1 MPAVF
6 LDRLPLPSLQA
17 YTVGSVLLLACSV
30 HYAVQVTSQ
39 IGLKLNGTEIGIPNE
54 NSAAYR
60 NSTIGIRHDISF
72 GDIVFERVYI
82 RKAVEVLYFM
92 LQEPMCIWTLI
103 NMTYCCFILIGK
115 IIQKL
120 VFGDLRV
127 SEQQHI
133 KDKFWNFVFYKFI
146 FIFGVM
152 NVQFMDEVVLWCSW
166 FSILGFL
173 HLLAQ
178 LCKDRCEYLSFS
190 PATPKWTHC
199 RVLMLL
205 FGILAISFSLFG
217 ICVFVG
223 LHAGIN
229 TFAFMAAE
237 CSLVSV
243 RTLYVITRY
252 AIYLL
257 DATREGAWEKR
268 ASYIYYTELGFELTA
283 LVIDFFHHLHMLV
296 WGNIFLSMASL
307 VIAMQLRCLFYDIRH
322 RLKKYKN
329 YLRIVKHMECNY
341 PMATAE
347 EIDKNNDDCA
357 ICWDHLDLARKLPC
371 GHLFH
376 NSCLRSWLE
385 QDTSCPTC
393 RKALSDSIER
403 DYSTNMNDF
412 GENDILNREATDGPS
427 NQGSQYY
434 HYEGSQY
441 SNWLPNFLLEVS
453 HHNVS
458 NNGQTTNEILQ
469 IESMAHQ
476 IQQMFPHMPLS
487 VIIEDLHT
495 TKSIDVTVENILDGK
510 LVAPTPSHGNYL
522 QSVHDTSIQATNNQT
537 SLVLGKKQVLCGGQ
551 FDFIEDAVFPADSYD
566 VEELERFP
574 GLMSM
579 HIASPLGCRF
589 SKSPQERERIL
600 AKRKDDLIKQAR
612 RRYLNKAQDHP
623 LTS

>member
-30 HYAVQVTSQ
+30 HYAIQMTSQ
-39 IGLKLNGTEIGIPNE
+39 IGLNLNGTEPTFGGNE
-54 NSAAYR
+54 VFIYR
-60 NSTIGIRHDISF
+60 NATSGITQDTLSF
-72 GDIVFERVYI
+72 FDVLFDRVCVK
-82 RKAVEVLYFM
+82 RVVEVLYFM

-103 NMTYCCFILIGK
+103 NITYCVFILIGK

-199 RVLMLL
+199 RVFTLL
-205 FGILAISFSLFG
+205 IGILTISFSLFG
-217 ICVFVG
+217 ICAVVG
-223 LHAGIN
+223 YHVGIN

-237 CSLVSV
+237 CLLVFV

-252 AIYLL
+252 VIYLL
-257 DATREGAWEKR
+257 DASQEGAWEKR
-268 ASYIYYTELGFELTA
+268 ASYVYYTELGFELLA
-283 LVIDFFHHLHMLV
+283 LVIDFLHHLHMLV
-296 WGNIFLSMASL
+296 WANIFLSMATL
-307 VIAMQLRCLFYDIRH
+307 VIAMQLRCLFYEIKH

-329 YLRIVKHMECNY
+329 YLKIVKHMECNY
-341 PMATAE
+341 PMASAE
-347 EIDKNNDDCA
+347 ELDKNNDDCA
-357 ICWDHLDLARKLPC
+357 ICWDHLDFARKLPC

-393 RKALSDSIER
+393 RKALSDSMEKEVNVASY
-403 DYSTNMNDF
+403 DHS
-412 GENDILNREATDGPS
+412 DILDREAGDHNS
-427 NQGSQYY
+427 NSRNQYFQF
-434 HYEGSQY
+434 EGSRY
-441 SNWLPNFLLEVS
+441 VSWLPSFFGVP
-453 HHNVS
+453 HS
-458 NNGQTTNEILQ
+458 NATGESNLSPEQ
-469 IESMAHQ
+469 IAEFESMARQ
-476 IQQMFPHMPLS
+476 VQQMFPNMPLS
-487 VIIEDLHT
+487 CIMEDLRS
-495 TKSIDVTVENILDGK
+495 TKSVEVTVENILDGK
-510 LVAPTPSHGNYL
+510 LVAPPSSFPGSYL
-522 QSVHDTSIQATNNQT
+522 QTMQEGNLQALDNSQA
-537 SLVLGKKQVLCGGQ
+537 SMLMGKREACRGQ
-551 FDFIEDAVFPADSYD
+551 FNYIDDAVFPPDSYD
-566 VEELERFP
+566 VEELDRFP
-574 GLMSM
+574 DLMRM

-589 SKSPQERERIL
+589 SKSPRERERIL
-600 AKRKDDLIKQAR
+600 AKRKEDLLKQAR
-612 RRYLNKAQDHP
+612 RKYLTKAHD
-623 LTS
+623 SA

>member
-30 HYAVQVTSQ
+30 HYAIQVTSQ
-39 IGLKLNGTEIGIPNE
+39 IGLNFNGTEVGFGSDN
-54 NSAAYR
+54 NAVLHR
-60 NSTIGIRHDISF
+60 NSTPGVLPDVSF
-72 GDIVFERVYI
+72 GDLLLERFI
-82 RKAVEVLYFM
+82 FRRAVEVVYFM

-205 FGILAISFSLFG
+205 FGILMMSFSLFG
-217 ICVFVG
+217 ICIFVG

-257 DATREGAWEKR
+257 DATHEGAWEKR
-268 ASYIYYTELGFELTA
+268 ASYVYYTELGFELAA
-283 LVIDFFHHLHMLV
+283 LVVDFFHHLHMLI

-307 VIAMQLRCLFYDIRH
+307 VIAMQLRCLFYEIKH

-329 YLRIVKHMECNY
+329 YLKIVKHMECNY

-347 EIDKNNDDCA
+347 ELEKNNDACA

-393 RKALSDSIER
+393 RKALSDSVDKNFSYDITQF
-403 DYSTNMNDF
+403 DHT
-412 GENDILNREATDGPS
+412 DILDRDATEHVNSQPR
-427 NQGSQYY
+427 NQFFHFDGSQYV
-434 HYEGSQY
+434 S
-441 SNWLPNFLLEVS
+441 WLPSFLVEVN
-453 HHNVS
+453 HPNVVERRNATS
-458 NNGQTTNEILQ
+458 DQSSQ
-469 IESMAHQ
+469 FDSMARQ
-476 IQQMFPHMPLS
+476 VQQMFPHMPLNL
-487 VIIEDLHT
+487 IMDDLCS
-495 TKSIDVTVENILDGK
+495 TKSVEVTVENILDGK
-510 LVAPTPSHGNYL
+510 LVPPPPAFQNGYIQDSNL
-522 QSVHDTSIQATNNQT
+522 QASDNSQNSLFMGKPQSI
-537 SLVLGKKQVLCGGQ
+537 SCRGQ
-551 FDFIEDAVFPADSYD
+551 FDYIEDAVFPPESYD
-566 VEELERFP
+566 LEELDRFP
-574 GLMSM
+574 DLMRM

-589 SKSPQERERIL
+589 SKSPQEREQIL
-600 AKRKDDLIKQAR
+600 AKRKEDLIKQAR
-612 RRYLNKAQDHP
+612 RKYLTKSSVH
-623 LTS
+623 

>member
-1 MPAVF
+1 MPSVF

-39 IGLKLNGTEIGIPNE
+39 IGIQVNGSYLGMDNE
-54 NSAAYR
+54 EFTTVYR
-60 NSTIGIRHDISF
+60 NETVVKRPEITLAEILFQG
-72 GDIVFERVYI
+72 VYI
-82 RKAVEVLYFM
+82 RKAFEVLYFM

-103 NMTYCCFILIGK
+103 NMTYCCFVLIGK

-205 FGILAISFSLFG
+205 FGILAMSFTLFG

-223 LHAGIN
+223 LHAGFN

-257 DATREGAWEKR
+257 DATQESAWENK
-268 ASYIYYTELGFELTA
+268 ASYVYYTELGFEITA

-322 RLKKYKN
+322 RVKKYKN
-329 YLRIVKHMECNY
+329 YLRIVNYMECNY

-347 EIDKNNDDCA
+347 ELKRNNDDCA
-357 ICWDHLDLARKLPC
+357 ICWDHLDCARKLPC

-393 RKALSDSIER
+393 RKALSDSM
-403 DYSTNMNDF
+403 DNDSYSNMNDY
-412 GENDILNREATDGPS
+412 GQNDILNREASDNS
-427 NQGSQYY
+427 NDRINQYY
-434 HYEGSQY
+434 FEGSQY
-441 SNWLPNFLLEVS
+441 SSWLPNFFLEVS
-453 HHNVS
+453 HHDVS
-458 NNGQTTNEILQ
+458 NDREATEEEMLQ
-469 IESMAHQ
+469 LDNMARQ
-476 IQQMFPHMPLS
+476 IQQMFPHIPLS
-487 VIIEDLHT
+487 TIMDDLLST
-495 TKSIDVTVENILDGK
+495 RSMEVTIENILDGK
-510 LVAPTPSHGNYL
+510 LVVLSGSYL
-522 QSVHDTSIQATNNQT
+522 QNVHDVNIQATNNSQA
-537 SLVLGKKQVLCGGQ
+537 SLMLGKQKALCGGQ
-551 FDFIEDAVFPADSYD
+551 FDYIEDAVFPAESYD
-566 VEELERFP
+566 DEELERFP

-600 AKRKDDLIKQAR
+600 AKRKEDLIKQAR
-612 RRYLNKAQDHP
+612 RRYMYKAQDV
-623 LTS
+623 LAAS

>member
-30 HYAVQVTSQ
+30 HYAFQITSQ
-39 IGLKLNGTEIGIPNE
+39 IGLKLNGTDIGTQDE
-54 NSAAYR
+54 N
-60 NSTIGIRHDISF
+60 GITYMNFTVGKRHELTLSNLLLD
-72 GDIVFERVYI
+72 GVYI

-205 FGILAISFSLFG
+205 FGILFISFSLYG

-223 LHAGIN
+223 VHAGIN

-257 DATREGAWEKR
+257 DATHEGAWEKR
-268 ASYIYYTELGFELTA
+268 ASYVYYTELGFELTA
-283 LVIDFFHHLHMLV
+283 LVIDFCHHLHMLV

-307 VIAMQLRCLFYDIRH
+307 VIAMQLRCLFYEIRH

-341 PMATAE
+341 PMATSA

-403 DYSTNMNDF
+403 DFSGNINDL
-412 GENDILNREATDGPS
+412 GQNDILNREAADNS
-427 NQGSQYY
+427 ANQRNQFY
-434 HYEGSQY
+434 HFEGSHY
-441 SNWLPNFLLEVS
+441 ASWLPNFLLEVS
-453 HHNVS
+453 HHEVS
-458 NNGQTTNEILQ
+458 SNRQVTADDRLQ
-469 IESMAHQ
+469 IENMAHQ
-476 IQQMFPHMPLS
+476 IQQMFPHLS
-487 VIIEDLHT
+487 VSAIIEDLYST
-495 TKSIDVTVENILDGK
+495 RSMDVTVENILDGK
-510 LVAPTPSHGNYL
+510 LVTPIASN
-522 QSVHDTSIQATNNQT
+522 SNQA
-537 SLVLGKKQVLCGGQ
+537 SLVLGKKQALCAGL
-551 FDFIEDAVFPADSYD
+551 DFIEDAVFPADSYD

-612 RRYLNKAQDHP
+612 RRYLHKAQDHP
-623 LTS
+623 VQS

>member
-30 HYAVQVTSQ
+30 HYAVQMTAQMGVNFA
-39 IGLKLNGTEIGIPNE
+39 NGTASIGDFRNDVL
-54 NSAAYR
+54 NYR
-60 NSTIGIRHDISF
+60 NSTPPGLIQDISF
-72 GDIVFERVYI
+72 CEILLERACFKRSI
-82 RKAVEVLYFM
+82 EVIYFM

-103 NMTYCCFILIGK
+103 NITYCCFILIGK

-205 FGILAISFSLFG
+205 FGILCISFSLFG

-237 CSLVSV
+237 CSLVSI
-243 RTLYVITRY
+243 RTFYVIARY
-252 AIYLL
+252 ALHLL
-257 DATREGAWEKR
+257 DATREGTWEKR
-268 ASYIYYTELGFELTA
+268 ATYVYYTELGFELTA
-283 LVIDFFHHLHMLV
+283 LIVDFFHHLHMLL
-296 WGNIFLSMASL
+296 WANIFLSMATL
-307 VIAMQLRCLFYDIRH
+307 VIAMQLRCLFYEIRH
-322 RLKKYKN
+322 RMKKYKN
-329 YLRIVKHMECNY
+329 YLKIVRHMECNY

-347 EIDKNNDDCA
+347 EIDRNNDACA

-376 NSCLRSWLE
+376 NACLRSWLE

-393 RKALSDSIER
+393 RKALSDDSIER
-403 DYSTNMNDF
+403 NMATPQDF
-412 GENDILNREATDGPS
+412 DHSDILDREVGDSGHQYFNFEGTNSWLLPS
-427 NQGSQYY
+427 FLRVSSQGGTSAAR
-434 HYEGSQY
+434 
-441 SNWLPNFLLEVS
+441 LEAMTRQV
-453 HHNVS
+453 H
-458 NNGQTTNEILQ
+458 
-469 IESMAHQ
+469 
-476 IQQMFPHMPLS
+476 QMFPNMPMNIILEDLKLTLS
-487 VIIEDLHT
+487 VEM
-495 TKSIDVTVENILDGK
+495 TVENILDGK
-510 LVAPTPSHGNYL
+510 LVLPL
-522 QSVHDTSIQATNNQT
+522 ATEN
-537 SLVLGKKQVLCGGQ
+537 LLGKQKALSACRNQ
-551 FDFIEDAVFPADSYD
+551 FNYIDDAVFPADSYE
-566 VEELERFP
+566 VEELDRFP
-574 GLMSM
+574 DLMRM

-589 SKSPQERERIL
+589 SKSPEERERIL
-600 AKRKDDLIKQAR
+600 AKRKENLLKQAR
-612 RRYLNKAQDHP
+612 RRYLSKCQENE
-623 LTS
+623 S